1 MLQEHIERFIMLA
14 SLEMPNLIVS
24 TLYQGAELSDESTL
38 LTFSLPQKYSLEDL
52 IDELEDQ
59 MELILLYHHIPRK
72 IPSLVIIVVRIL
84 THILGTCTK
93 SMLSQMSVAGAI
105 PFTLSCIRHWRS
117 WVLSYVM
124 SWWRQASMGDLFI
137 TAKWMNCYEILSD
150 MKTELYHQLVTLIHT
165 TYTWVDVMDASGE
178 ETFLFPYRWK
188 LLPCSEPGFVS
199 GCQMV

>member
-59 MELILLYHHIPRK
+59 MELILLYHHIPSEDT
-72 IPSLVIIVVRIL
+72 IFGHHCCAYSNP
-84 THILGTCTK
+84 HFGTCTK

-178 ETFLFPYRWK
+178 EPSVSIQVEAFTLFRA
-188 LLPCSEPGFVS
+188 GFVS